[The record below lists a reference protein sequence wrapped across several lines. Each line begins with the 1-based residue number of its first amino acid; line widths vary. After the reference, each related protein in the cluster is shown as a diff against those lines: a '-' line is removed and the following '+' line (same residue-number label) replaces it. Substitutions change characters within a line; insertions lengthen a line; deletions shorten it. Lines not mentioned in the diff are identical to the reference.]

1 MKKPYLWSGVRY
13 FSFIIGA
20 SLWLGSLTAKT
31 KFAVNQAAYE
41 AVSVSHAPDAKPKK
55 EKVSYLK
62 RVKAFFQALKMRLFP
77 GQDPA
82 YYIITILIAL
92 FIPPLAI
99 LVAGLWVKD
108 DKWIILIHF
117 LLNLLIII
125 STLIFFLLS
134 WMLFSIIGGFWFY
147 ITSFILLGPFIH
159 ALWYIIA
166 KGG

>member
-1 MKKPYLWSGVRY
+1 MRYL
-13 FSFIIGA
+13 SFIIGA

-31 KFAVNQAAYE
+31 EFAVNQAAYE

-82 YYIITILIAL
+82 YYVITILIAL

-108 DKWIILIHF
+108 DKWILHF
-117 LLNLLIII
+117 LLNLLIVI
-125 STLIFFLLS
+125 LAWVLFFVTCGLGA
-134 WMLFSIIGGFWFY
+134 F
-147 ITSFILLGPFIH
+147 ITFFMLLGAFAH

-166 KGG
+166 KGR

>member
-1 MKKPYLWSGVRY
+1 MRYLA
-13 FSFIIGA
+13 FIIGA

-31 KFAVNQAAYE
+31 EFTVNQAAYE
-41 AVSVSHAPDAKPKK
+41 AVSASHAPNAKPKK

-92 FIPPLAI
+92 LFSPLAI

-108 DKWIILIHF
+108 DRWIIHF
-117 LLNLLIII
+117 LLNLLIVILAWVLFFVTCGLG
-125 STLIFFLLS
+125 SLITFL
-134 WMLFSIIGGFWFY
+134 M
-147 ITSFILLGPFIH
+147 LLGAFAH

-166 KGG
+166 NGR

>member
-1 MKKPYLWSGVRY
+1 MRYL
-13 FSFIIGA
+13 SFIIGA

-31 KFAVNQAAYE
+31 EFIVNQAAYE
-41 AVSVSHAPDAKPKK
+41 AVSVSHAPNAKPKK

-82 YYIITILIAL
+82 YYILTILLAL
-92 FIPPLAI
+92 LFSPLAI

-108 DKWIILIHF
+108 DRWIIHF

-125 STLIFFLLS
+125 LAWVLFF
-134 WMLFSIIGGFWFY
+134 ITCGIGVY
-147 ITSFILLGPFIH
+147 VTILMLLGAFAH

-166 KGG
+166 NGR

>member
-1 MKKPYLWSGVRY
+1 MRYL
-13 FSFIIGA
+13 SFIIGA

-31 KFAVNQAAYE
+31 EFTVNQAAYE
-41 AVSVSHAPDAKPKK
+41 AVSVSHAPNAKPKK

-62 RVKAFFQALKMRLFP
+62 RVKSFFQALKMRLFP

-82 YYIITILIAL
+82 YYILTILLAL
-92 FIPPLAI
+92 LFSPLAI

-108 DKWIILIHF
+108 DRWIIHF

-125 STLIFFLLS
+125 LAWVLFF
-134 WMLFSIIGGFWFY
+134 ITCGIGVY
-147 ITSFILLGPFIH
+147 VTILMLLGAFAH

-166 KGG
+166 NGR